1 MPCGEDGTSPPRSSR
16 QRHAIPVQRG
26 EKEQTNA
33 TRGAPNT
40 SSSKLPR
47 SAHKNRA
54 SLRNP
59 QPEDTWQLPVPCVMR
74 ALAGPS
80 TPAVVL
86 TLKDTLSDVIICVQP
101 SRKPHCWGV
110 SAVTE
115 KRSAWLNFDRHLNH
129 QKRMIPLLR
138 KETVNLDSMQRRS
151 GHRCPGKSRGPQ
163 G

>member
-1 MPCGEDGTSPPRSSR
+1 MGEKTGFPRRIPGSDTEPPPEEVGRHAHPQGGLCPQTPSQRGQVRSGQGTAGSHANSPTGQMPCGEDGILPPRSSR

-59 QPEDTWQLPVPCVMR
+59 QPEDTRQLPVPCVMR
-74 ALAGPS
+74 VLVGPS
-80 TPAVVL
+80 TPAG
-86 TLKDTLSDVIICVQP
+86 
-101 SRKPHCWGV
+101 RPH
-110 SAVTE
+110 SE
-115 KRSAWLNFDRHLNH
+115 RHF
-129 QKRMIPLLR
+129 I
-138 KETVNLDSMQRRS
+138 
-151 GHRCPGKSRGPQ
+151 
-163 G
+163 